1 MRIIKKMLL
10 TLLIIFIGIQFIR
23 PVRNES
29 EQVLPTDITKIY
41 NVPDNVFNALKIS
54 CYDCHSN
61 NTNYPFYV
69 NIEPVAWMMNNH
81 IKNGKDKLNF
91 SDFGTYSRRRQISK
105 LRSIISQIKEDKMP
119 LSFYTLIHKDAIL
132 SIVDKALIIDWSNKT
147 KDSLFIKLVK

>member
-1 MRIIKKMLL
+1 MLL

-147 KDSLFIKLVK
+147 KDSLLLN

>member
-1 MRIIKKMLL
+1 
-10 TLLIIFIGIQFIR
+10 
-23 PVRNES
+23 
-29 EQVLPTDITKIY
+29 
-41 NVPDNVFNALKIS
+41 
-54 CYDCHSN
+54 
-61 NTNYPFYV
+61 
-69 NIEPVAWMMNNH
+69 MMNNH

-147 KDSLFIKLVK
+147 KDSLLLN

>member
-147 KDSLFIKLVK
+147 KDSLLLNQ

>member
-147 KDSLFIKLVK
+147 QDSLLLN

>member
-29 EQVLPTDITKIY
+29 EQVLPTDITKMY

-147 KDSLFIKLVK
+147 KDSLLLN

>member
-54 CYDCHSN
+54 CFDCHSN

-147 KDSLFIKLVK
+147 KDSLLLN

>member
-61 NTNYPFYV
+61 NTNPFYV

-147 KDSLFIKLVK
+147 KDSLLLN